1 MQVMTDKIHD
11 WGRGIPEVTDAWLVL
26 QTLPGMT
33 PERLHR
39 IIEIFQDP
47 VEALRA
53 PDEELARL
61 AGKKALEYL
70 KRESPSDQARKL
82 RSQAQKDEVSIFCR
96 NDVEYPDSL
105 QNIYAPPGAL
115 FVKGRIEP
123 RDTLAVAIVGMRT
136 PSPYGKRMA
145 RELSGALA
153 ERGITVV
160 SGLARG
166 IDKEAHEAA
175 LEVGGRTIAILGCGL
190 NINYPA
196 GHTDLRR
203 DIAKSGA
210 VITELTRDAAPRPE
224 NFPRRNRLISGL
236 SLATVVVEAA
246 QRSGALLTARLAM
259 EQGRELMAVPGPVD
273 SGRSSGCH
281 RILKEGAHL
290 VETADDIINALP
302 AYVFESLDSPPVRE
316 ISEKSIKDSEVR
328 PSAADTTNLSAEETI
343 IFEQLENA
351 PNTTEGLTKST
362 KLRPE
367 AVSNIL
373 LNLELQGLLRQTK
386 GGLYERS

>member
-1 MQVMTDKIHD
+1 MQVMTDKIHE
-11 WGRGIPEVTDAWLVL
+11 WGRGIPEVADAWLVL

-39 IIEIFQDP
+39 ISEIYQDP

-53 PDEELARL
+53 PDEQLARL
-61 AGKKALEYL
+61 AGKKAVESL

-82 RSQAQKDEVSIFCR
+82 RSQAQKDDVSIFCR
-96 NDVEYPDSL
+96 NDPDYPDSL
-105 QNIYAPPGAL
+105 KNIYAPPGAL
-115 FVKGRIEP
+115 FVKGQIEE

-136 PSPYGKRMA
+136 PSSYGIRMA

-153 ERGITVV
+153 GRGITIV

-175 LEVGGRTIAILGCGL
+175 LEAGGRTIAVLGCGL

-203 DIAKSGA
+203 DIAARGA
-210 VITELTRDAAPRPE
+210 VITELNRDAAPRPE

-290 VETADDIINALP
+290 VESADDIINALP
-302 AYVFESLDSPPVRE
+302 AYVFESLDSPRTRE
-316 ISEKSIKDSEVR
+316 VSEKHMSDTELR
-328 PSAADTTNLSAEETI
+328 PSAASTVKLSPEEEI
-343 IFEQLENA
+343 ILEQLESA
-351 PNTTEGLTKST
+351 PYTTEGLTKLT
-362 KLRPE
+362 QLRPE
-367 AVSNIL
+367 TVSNLL
-373 LNLELQGLLRQTK
+373 LNLELQGLLRQSE
-386 GGLYERS
+386 GGLYKRS